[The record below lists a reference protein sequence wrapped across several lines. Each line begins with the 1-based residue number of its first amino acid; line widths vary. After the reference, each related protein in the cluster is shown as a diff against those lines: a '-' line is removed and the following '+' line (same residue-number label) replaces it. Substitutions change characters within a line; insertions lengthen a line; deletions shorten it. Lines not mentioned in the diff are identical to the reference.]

1 MILRPYQS
9 TDLERIRTEYRG
21 GHRAVLYVAPT
32 GSGKTVLFAAVS
44 HGAAEKG
51 KRVLVICHR
60 VELVDQIVAALET
73 EGMTPSVIAA
83 GYPKRTWQVSVAMIQ
98 TLVRRLD
105 TIPEPD
111 LIVVDEAHHS
121 TAATYTK
128 VLAKWPNA
136 RVLGVTATPRRPSG
150 DGLGTIYQ
158 SMVIGPS
165 TAELTAMG
173 YLSPARIFAP
183 PTVDIAGLHIRA
195 GEYVQTEV
203 AERVGKPSVTGSAV
217 EHYRKLADGKRA
229 VCFCYSIEH
238 SKSMAAA
245 FRDAGIAAVHLDG
258 LMSREIRHDVIC
270 EFRVDLIKILCSV
283 DVASEGLDIPGIEC
297 GILLRPTASE
307 IIHLQQIGRCLRT
320 SPGKSEAILL
330 DHVGNTAMHGLPTE
344 DREWSLDGARERKGK
359 LKPSVSVKV
368 CPSCFAAQR
377 AGRSACVVCF
387 KPFPVDAREVEE
399 REGELVEIRARRQ
412 AKMEQARAE
421 TLEELREVGRQRGY
435 KHGWADR
442 IYAARKAK
450 RRSA

>member
-9 TDLERIRTEYRG
+9 TDLERIRGEYASR
-21 GHRAVLYVAPT
+21 HRAVLYVAPT

-60 VELVDQIVAALET
+60 VELVDQIVAALEA

-83 GYPKRTWQVSVAMIQ
+83 GYPKRAWQVSVAMIQ

-105 TIPEPD
+105 TIPAPD

-121 TAATYTK
+121 TAATYAK
-128 VLAKWPNA
+128 VLAKWPAA

-150 DGLGTIYQ
+150 DGLGTVYQ
-158 SMVIGPS
+158 SMIVGPS
-165 TAELTAMG
+165 TAELTGMG
-173 YLSPARIFAP
+173 YLAPARIFAP

-217 EHYRKLADGKRA
+217 EHYRKLAYGKRA
-229 VCFCYSIEH
+229 VCFCYSIDH
-238 SKSMAAA
+238 SKSMAVA
-245 FRDAGIAAVHLDG
+245 FRDAGIDALHLDG
-258 LMSREIRHDVIC
+258 VMSRDIRHDVVKD
-270 EFRVDLIKILCSV
+270 FRQDRIKVLCSV
-283 DVASEGLDIPGIEC
+283 DVVSEGFDVPDIEC

-320 SPGKSEAILL
+320 SPGKSEAIIL

-344 DREWSLDGARERKGK
+344 DRQWSLDGAVQKRGK

-377 AGRSACVVCF
+377 AGRPVCVVCH

-412 AKMEQARAE
+412 ARMEQGRAE
-421 TLEELREVGRQRGY
+421 TLEELRKFGQSKGY
-435 KHGWADR
+435 KPGWADR
-442 IYAARKAK
+442 VYAARQAK
-450 RRSA
+450 RRAG